1 MLTPSFCTFFSYFLA
16 LLFGVTVFATK
27 SSIVRPR
34 TQVGGPRSQGVGRF
48 LSPRD
53 RKSSP
58 LRNSKPCNVR
68 SAHARQCLREVAKSC
83 NVAAKDA
90 PPLPFLSKVDPK
102 MAPKSPPHFLQLG
115 LVSLF
120 VPFCHFLESKKDL
133 EKVRGKIYHNVEKMR
148 AACNPPMPA
157 HVSQRAVTD
166 FGPILSTFTPLWTT
180 LFRSQN
186 RLAKKAT
193 KKPQKR
199 RRNIFFGG
207 FWPISASI

>member
-1 MLTPSFCTFFSYFLA
+1 MLTPSFCTFFPYFLA

-102 MAPKSPPHFLQLG
+102 MEPKSPAHFLQLG
-115 LVSLF
+115 FVSLF

-133 EKVRGKIYHNVEKMR
+133 EKGRGKIYQNVEKMR
-148 AACNPPMPA
+148 AECNPPMPA

-166 FGPILSTFTPLWTT
+166 FGPLLSTLTPFGRHFFAPKTDP
-180 LFRSQN
+180 RKRPPKN
-186 RLAKKAT
+186 HKKDA
-193 KKPQKR
+193 
-199 RRNIFFGG
+199 
-207 FWPISASI
+207 